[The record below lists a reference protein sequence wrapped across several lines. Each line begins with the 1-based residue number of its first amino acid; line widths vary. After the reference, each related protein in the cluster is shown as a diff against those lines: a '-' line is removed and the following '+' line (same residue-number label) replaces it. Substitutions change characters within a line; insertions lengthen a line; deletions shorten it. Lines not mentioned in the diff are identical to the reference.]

1 MGFKYRCVT
10 VSYERESNYVKVAA
24 IYLVNY
30 EGSGLYGIRP
40 EVFIHARTR
49 INYPNYKR
57 VIRNENM
64 GLIVNLFIFK
74 YKVENNFSVDFSK
87 FAKKIH
93 SGHYWKKSC
102 TELTWCEIAS
112 DCIVVNYYKLY

>member
-30 EGSGLYGIRP
+30 EWPLWDKTGSVYSCQN
-40 EVFIHARTR
+40 A
-49 INYPNYKR
+49 Y
-57 VIRNENM
+57 ENM

-74 YKVENNFSVDFSK
+74 YKVENNFSFDFSK

-93 SGHYWKKSC
+93 SGHY
-102 TELTWCEIAS
+102 
-112 DCIVVNYYKLY
+112 